1 MDMAVDFE
9 ERDGIVFVKLNRPEA
24 FNAINEEFVEELGKA
39 VNHAG
44 RSRTA
49 RVMIITGEGK
59 AFCAGADIRMFSEYD
74 VYSARRFVEKLGR
87 VLEDMEELDIPVIA
101 AVNGFALGGGCELA
115 MACDII
121 IAGRNASFGQP
132 EINIGV
138 IPGAGGTQR
147 FARLIGWKRAMELCL
162 TGDRIDAEE
171 AYRLGLVNRVVE
183 HDRLM
188 DEAVRMAEK
197 IKEKSPHAV
206 MLVKHAVNR
215 GFRMNLGDGIMYERD
230 LFAVSFASDD
240 VQEGFKAFLEKRKA
254 EFKRERDWV

>member
-1 MDMAVDFE
+1 MAVNFE
-9 ERDGIVFVKLNRPEA
+9 EKDGIVFVKLNRPHA
-24 FNAINEEFVEELGKA
+24 YNAINEEFVEELGKA
-39 VNHAG
+39 VDYA
-44 RSRTA
+44 RKSRTA

-59 AFCAGADIRMFSEYD
+59 AFCAGADIKMFSEYD
-74 VYSARRFVEKLGR
+74 PYTARRFVENLGM
-87 VLEDMEELDIPVIA
+87 VLEDLEDLDIPVIA

-121 IAGRNASFGQP
+121 IASEKASFGQP

-171 AYRLGLVNRVVE
+171 AYRLGLVNRVVKHE
-183 HDRLM
+183 NLM
-188 DEAVRMAEK
+188 YESLKIAER
-197 IKEKSPHAV
+197 IMEKPPHAV

-215 GFRMNLGDGIMYERD
+215 GFKMSLKDGIMYERD
-230 LFAVSFASDD
+230 LLAISFADED
-240 VQEGFKAFLEKRKA
+240 VREGFNAFIEKRES
-254 EFKRERDWV
+254 EFKKERDWV